1 VVTEI
6 NFFGSFEGL
15 QAVGLLISG
24 FLLTKT
30 IIDYKRR
37 KIGKRGFVLWVV
49 IWAFAVVAFIIPGVP
64 QALFQLL
71 DVEIKNVE
79 NPRVELEEHYYKA
92 DHEKLRKI
100 GFKPTQH
107 IDDEIGFMLD
117 DLIVHKDRINEKR
130 DAIRKV
136 LKWREGLA
144 AKQLKL

>member
-30 IIDYKRR
+30 IIDYKRD

-49 IWAFAVVAFIIPGVP
+49 IWAFAVLAFIIPGVP

-71 DVEIKNVE
+71 GLGDAIIIALILAVTVLFILVFAIYGQMFRLNTQFKLVIQK
-79 NPRVELEEHYYKA
+79 LSIA
-92 DHEKLRKI
+92 EKLEA
-100 GFKPTQH
+100 
-107 IDDEIGFMLD
+107 DEKLNSD
-117 DLIVHKDRINEKR
+117 EK
-130 DAIRKV
+130 KS
-136 LKWREGLA
+136 E
-144 AKQLKL
+144 